1 MDLTDFK
8 SRSDKKKVF
17 DAMAAASIFNNS
29 AGVDTSKS
37 RVIPLDSFVHFLE
50 VYQKEKYKDKDAVKQ
65 IVEVTIQPSPESNI
79 SSEKLRTVP
88 AVITAL
94 TSPGP

>member
-29 AGVDTSKS
+29 AGVDTS
-37 RVIPLDSFVHFLE
+37 RARMIPMDAFCHFLE
-50 VYQKEKYKDKDAVKQ
+50 HFQKESHSEMAVKEL
-65 IVEVTIQPSPESNI
+65 IEV
-79 SSEKLRTVP
+79 
-88 AVITAL
+88 
-94 TSPGP
+94 G

>member
-29 AGVDTSKS
+29 AGVDTSRAKI
-37 RVIPLDSFVHFLE
+37 IPLDSFVHFLE
-50 VYQKEKYKDKDAVKQ
+50 HFQREGIGDIISVSSPISIAAPKIDRDELESEARAL
-65 IVEVTIQPSPESNI
+65 IEVS
-79 SSEKLRTVP
+79 VH
-88 AVITAL
+88 
-94 TSPGP
+94 

>member
-29 AGVDTSKS
+29 AGVDTSKA
-37 RVIPLDSFVHFLE
+37 RVIPLDSFCHFLE
-50 VYQKEKYKDKDAVKQ
+50 HFQKEPLGEEKAKAFIEVPVLVQADKM
-65 IVEVTIQPSPESNI
+65 NY
-79 SSEKLRTVP
+79 SSAGSCLELNVQ
-88 AVITAL
+88 
-94 TSPGP
+94 

>member
-37 RVIPLDSFVHFLE
+37 RVIPLESFVHFLE
-50 VYQKEKYKDKDAVKQ
+50 VYQKEKYKDKAEVKQ
-65 IVEVTIQPSPESNI
+65 IIDV
-79 SSEKLRTVP
+79 SENDL
-88 AVITAL
+88 
-94 TSPGP
+94 